1 MMKTMLM
8 TGLPWENDD
17 SVFSFFWGKTG
28 NITGYRCYPGG
39 RKELLVV
46 QLVHLWHNS
55 MVKLCAVETCCPVER
70 AANIIALVSTFHFLL
85 FLDLFSQIDL
95 NPQERLPSFFKTDHA
110 TNKWK

>member
-1 MMKTMLM
+1 M
-8 TGLPWENDD
+8 
-17 SVFSFFWGKTG
+17 
-28 NITGYRCYPGG
+28 
-39 RKELLVV
+39 
-46 QLVHLWHNS
+46 VHLWHNS
-55 MVKLCAVETCCPVER
+55 MVKLCAVETERTCCPVER

>member
-1 MMKTMLM
+1 ML
-8 TGLPWENDD
+8 
-17 SVFSFFWGKTG
+17 
-28 NITGYRCYPGG
+28 PGG
-39 RKELLVV
+39 QEGAISGAVGTPLA
-46 QLVHLWHNS
+46 QQHGQ
-55 MVKLCAVETCCPVER
+55 VETEKTVER